1 MIYHVLPG
9 DAQLED
15 FRKTGIDGEVIV
27 FREAFITWPIDAVD
41 TNEFWDQRAS
51 YILSEYGD
59 DEIVYHEKVADE
71 ILRFGDV
78 ATGDEVNLWFEFEL
92 FCSVN
97 LWYCLHELKES
108 GASIFRVAPIDLEP
122 DDVWRG
128 FGQHGPD
135 QLRSAFEARI
145 EFTVEDVD
153 VGARL
158 WRAFRDHDHEK
169 LRLLGEHRSS
179 ALPFL
184 KEVSEAAS
192 KIDTRPAAILRDI
205 KSEGMHTLAEVF
217 PEFQKRAGVYGFGDA
232 QVQRLMDKT

>member
-9 DAQLED
+9 DAQLDD

-27 FREAFITWPIDAVD
+27 FREAFVTGPIDALE

-59 DEIVYHEKVADE
+59 DEIVYQEKVADE
-71 ILRFGDV
+71 ILRLDDV
-78 ATGDEVNLWFEFEL
+78 ADGDEVNLWFEFEL

-97 LWYCLHELKES
+97 LWYCLHALKGS
-108 GASIFRVAPIDLEP
+108 GSYIFRVAPIDLEP
-122 DDVWRG
+122 DDVWKG
-128 FGQHGPD
+128 FGEHAPD
-135 QLRSAFEARI
+135 DLRSAFEARM
-145 EFTVEDVD
+145 EFTDEDVV

-158 WRAFRDHDHEK
+158 WSAYRDRDLEK
-169 LRLLGEHRSS
+169 LRLLGEHRSP

-184 KEVSEAAS
+184 KEVTGAAS
-192 KIDTRPAAILRDI
+192 EIDTLPAAILRDI
-205 KSEGMHTLAEVF
+205 ENDGINTFAEVF

-232 QVQRLMDKT
+232 QVQKLLDKV